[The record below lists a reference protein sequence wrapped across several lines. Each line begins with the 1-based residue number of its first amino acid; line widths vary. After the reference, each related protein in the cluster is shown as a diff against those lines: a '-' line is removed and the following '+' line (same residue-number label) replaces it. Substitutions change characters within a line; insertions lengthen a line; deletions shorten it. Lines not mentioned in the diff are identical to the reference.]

1 MSKVISFSISD
12 RYLDKLRTLYPAL
25 TDNLAAKQFL
35 TDRLDS
41 SLGNSLDDAL
51 DDGLDDKLKTLI
63 ESSLSSSLD
72 VSLDDSLDGKLK
84 SLIESELDGI
94 LEGRLDAVMGKS
106 LTSLS
111 DRLSMLEAR
120 LNTNLD
126 GSLDDMEP
134 LLKRERE
141 ASIAAPIPTG
151 EPSLFPIIEET
162 VESAIDKVESVDDTV
177 ETVET
182 DSINEPGTDAIASI
196 DGTVES
202 VEPNSSIETVASAIE
217 DSEKKIVDSLDTSI
231 ASPIGIDE
239 SGSEPGTDAIGT
251 VGMTAMDAAKYLKA
265 KKVVVSYDSLN
276 RWINREK
283 IPDSPQGKDVRK
295 HLTLRDKLYYPIN

>member
-12 RYLDKLRTLYPAL
+12 RYLDKLRSLYPAL

-41 SLGNSLDDAL
+41 SLGNSLDAS
-51 DDGLDDKLKTLI
+51 LDDKLDDRVKTLI
-63 ESSLSSSLD
+63 ESWVDGLLD
-72 VSLDDSLDGKLK
+72 
-84 SLIESELDGI
+84 E
-94 LEGRLDAVMGKS
+94 RLDATVGKS

-111 DRLSMLEAR
+111 ERLTRLEAR
-120 LNTNLD
+120 LDTNLD

-134 LLKRERE
+134 LLKLQRES
-141 ASIAAPIPTG
+141 SIATSPLPTG
-151 EPSLFPIIEET
+151 EPSPLPPSPHGEPDQPAIE
-162 VESAIDKVESVDDTV
+162 DL
-177 ETVET
+177 
-182 DSINEPGTDAIASI
+182 P
-196 DGTVES
+196 TVES
-202 VEPNSSIETVASAIE
+202 VEPISTIETVASAIE

-251 VGMTAMDAAKYLKA
+251 VGMTAMAAAKYLKA

-276 RWINREK
+276 RWINRKK
-283 IPDSPQGKDVRK
+283 IPDSPQGKDARK
-295 HLTLRDKLYYPIN
+295 HLILRDGLYFPTTD